1 MTHEFKTVL
10 YTESSGI
17 ATITLNRAEKRNA
30 ISYDLIDDLTAALKQ
45 AANSPAQVVILT
57 GAGKAFCSGMDLDN
71 LKQLTGRTHEQNVQ
85 DSETMASLF
94 RTLYDFPKPTIAAVN
109 GPAIAGGT
117 GLATLCD
124 FTLAVPEAKF
134 GYTEVRIGFVPA
146 IVSSFLIANI
156 GEKRA
161 RNLLLTGRIFGAE
174 EALKLGLV
182 NEIVAP
188 ERLILRA
195 QELAAQLLENSPT
208 SLQATKKL
216 LSSYTREQLDRQ
228 VSASGAEQRRDPPDR
243 RLQRRH
249 HSISG
254 ETQTHLDRKIENG
267 KREDLKTKIWGETR
281 LRVRYAETDKMGV
294 VYHSNFVIWFEV
306 GRVELLRQL
315 GFQYSDMET
324 DDNCHIPVVD
334 LRVRYK
340 SPASMMMRSWCVP
353 KSRMCVHRCCTS
365 AMKFSVKP
373 TARCWP
379 RARPCTSSSNSKLER
394 TTLPEKY
401 LQAFNGLKRI

>member
-1 MTHEFKTVL
+1 MCGRKRKERASVSYNTVL
-10 YTESSGI
+10 YSETQGI

-30 ISYDLIDDLTAALKQ
+30 ISYELIDDLIAALKQ
-45 AANSPAQVVILT
+45 AAESSAQVVILT

-161 RNLLLTGRIFGAE
+161 RDLLLTGRIFGAD

-182 NEIVAP
+182 NEIVAL
-188 ERLILRA
+188 EQLMVRA
-195 QELAAQLLENSPT
+195 QELAAQLLENSPA

-216 LSSYTREQLDRQ
+216 LSGYTREQLDRQ
-228 VSASGAEQRRDPPDR
+228 VKQAVQGNAGIRKTADFKEGITAFLEKRRP
-243 RLQRRH
+243 
-249 HSISG
+249 
-254 ETQTHLDRKIENG
+254 TWTG
-267 KREDLKTKIWGETR
+267 K
-281 LRVRYAETDKMGV
+281 
-294 VYHSNFVIWFEV
+294 
-306 GRVELLRQL
+306 
-315 GFQYSDMET
+315 
-324 DDNCHIPVVD
+324 
-334 LRVRYK
+334 
-340 SPASMMMRSWCVP
+340 
-353 KSRMCVHRCCTS
+353 
-365 AMKFSVKP
+365 
-373 TARCWP
+373 
-379 RARPCTSSSNSKLER
+379 
-394 TTLPEKY
+394 
-401 LQAFNGLKRI
+401 